1 MKHISIFIIALMM
14 FVSSS
19 QAEINPR
26 PSKYDNRIGFVTYNP
41 DDVFNIYAK
50 NGFVTILMFDEQER
64 VINAGTGFND
74 GWEVTERDHILH
86 IRPKPYISHYAED
99 SNGVVVEHENI
110 IEPTAKDWNTNL
122 FITTNKR
129 TYIANLRIGDKKIHY
144 KISFSYPKERLKK
157 LREEA
162 ERKRALKEKENL
174 KKDLDH
180 VTVPRNWAYF
190 MKINE
195 GSADIA
201 PDFVYDDG
209 VFTYIGFR
217 PHKTMPSA
225 FLRERNNESML
236 NTHVKK
242 IGKYNVLVIHSLGRL
257 IMLRSGQKLVGVLNN
272 AYGFNPSPVTKETSN
287 NSIIRGIQQ

>member
-1 MKHISIFIIALMM
+1 MKNILILTAALMILATT
-14 FVSSS
+14 SS
-19 QAEINPR
+19 QAEVNPR

-64 VINAGTGFND
+64 VINAGTGFNE
-74 GWEVTERDHILH
+74 GWNVTERDHILH
-86 IRPKPYISHYAED
+86 IRPKPYVAQYSED
-99 SNGVVVEHENI
+99 SNGVVVEHQNI
-110 IEPTAKDWNTNL
+110 VEPVANDWNTNL

-129 TYIANLRIGDKKIHY
+129 TYIANLRLGNKKIHY
-144 KISFSYPKERLKK
+144 KISFSYPKEKLKQ
-157 LREEA
+157 
-162 ERKRALKEKENL
+162 KEKEDL
-174 KKDLDH
+174 KKDLDRT
-180 VTVPRNWAYF
+180 TVPRNWAYF

-195 GSADIA
+195 GSKDIA

-217 PHKTMPSA
+217 PHKTMPSV
-225 FLRERNNESML
+225 FLREGNNESML

-242 IGKYNVLVIHSLGRL
+242 IGKYNVLVVHRLGKL
-257 IMLRSGQKLVGVLNN
+257 IMLRSGKKLVGVLNN